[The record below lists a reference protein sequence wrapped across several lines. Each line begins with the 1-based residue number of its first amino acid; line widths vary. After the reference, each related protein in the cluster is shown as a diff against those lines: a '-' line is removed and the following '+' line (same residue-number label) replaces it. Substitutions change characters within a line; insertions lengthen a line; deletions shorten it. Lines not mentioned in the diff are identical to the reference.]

1 MFYNINISNLNRV
14 KNTYMKKII
23 LYILLTIVPENN
35 LPYRSTHAS
44 AKTSGACQFMAISL
58 WE

>member
-1 MFYNINISNLNRV
+1 MFYNININNLNRV

-35 LPYRSTHAS
+35 LPYRSIHAR
-44 AKTSGACQFMAISL
+44 AKTKGACQFMAISL